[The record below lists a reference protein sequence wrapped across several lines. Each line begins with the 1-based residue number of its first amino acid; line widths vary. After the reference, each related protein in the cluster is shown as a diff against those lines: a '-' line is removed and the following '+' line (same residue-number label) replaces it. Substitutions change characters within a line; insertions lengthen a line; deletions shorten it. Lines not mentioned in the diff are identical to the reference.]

1 VTKKKALNY
10 RGADRAGKFRI
21 LDQLVE
27 LAVHRRAGRGVTVAL
42 AKCWALL
49 RAPAS
54 KHLTRMLALVVMA
67 LLRRDGELDP
77 TDADAAL
84 LVHISAATI
93 DRRRVCP
100 TRV

>member
-1 VTKKKALNY
+1 
-10 RGADRAGKFRI
+10 
-21 LDQLVE
+21 
-27 LAVHRRAGRGVTVAL
+27 
-42 AKCWALL
+42 
-49 RAPAS
+49 
-54 KHLTRMLALVVMA
+54 MLALVVMA